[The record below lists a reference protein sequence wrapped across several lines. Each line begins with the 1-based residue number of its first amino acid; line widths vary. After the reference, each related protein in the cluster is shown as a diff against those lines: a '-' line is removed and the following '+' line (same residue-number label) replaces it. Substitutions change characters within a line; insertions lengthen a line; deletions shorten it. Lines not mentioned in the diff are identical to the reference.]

1 MKFLRG
7 ARGACC
13 LLAILL
19 FSTRC
24 SDDDQAVD
32 VSSGK
37 LIEAVSAGTQTAATL
52 KLLVSLSGYNIDA
65 SIFKHDVEV
74 FKVKYHTQFQGDDVT
89 ASGLII
95 LPQTDESVSMLSF
108 QHGTITLASD
118 APSVQSTGS
127 FDVLLYSAI
136 SSAGFVAV
144 IPDMI
149 GFGSSSNTFH
159 PYYVEEPT
167 ATAVS
172 DMIVA
177 ASELTE
183 QKKLNFDGKLFL
195 AGYSQGGY
203 ATMATHK
210 AIESE
215 PIEGMTLVASFPA
228 AGGFDLKR
236 IQEYLFSQTEYADPY
251 YLAYMVNSYQR
262 YYKENNLLTDFFN
275 APYASAIPALFDG
288 NHAAGDINA
297 RLTESME
304 DLVSADIRAG
314 IDSQSHFN
322 YIVTLLNE
330 NSLVNQ
336 WYPKTL
342 MYVYHGLDDTTV
354 PYSNS
359 ESTYQK
365 LIANGASPEQLHFIS
380 LAGDHGSA
388 VKPYVEDLVPKLMA
402 LK

>member
-1 MKFLRG
+1 MKFLQG
-7 ARGACC
+7 VGC
-13 LLAILL
+13 LLVILL
-19 FSTRC
+19 VSTRC
-24 SDDDQAVD
+24 SDDDQPSVD

-37 LIEAVSAGTQTAATL
+37 LIESISAGTQTAATL
-52 KLLVSLSGYNIDA
+52 KLLVTVSGYKIDA
-65 SIFKHDVEV
+65 SILKHDVEV
-74 FKVKYHTQFQGDDVT
+74 FKVKYRTKFQGEDIT

-108 QHGTITLASD
+108 QHGTITLAND

-167 ATAVS
+167 ARAVS

-177 ASELTE
+177 ARELAD
-183 QKKLNFDGKLFL
+183 QKKLAFDGKLFL

-203 ATMATHK
+203 ATMAAHK

-215 PIEGMTLVASFPA
+215 AIAGMTLVASFPA
-228 AGGFDLKR
+228 AGGFDLKAV
-236 IQEYLFSQTEYADPY
+236 QEYLFSQTEYTNPY
-251 YLAYMVNSYQR
+251 YLAYLVNSYQL
-262 YYKENNLLTDFFN
+262 YYKENNLLKDFFN
-275 APYASAIPALFDG
+275 EPYASAAPGLFDG
-288 NHAAGDINA
+288 KHAASNIDA
-297 RLTESME
+297 QLTASIK
-304 DLVSADIRAG
+304 DLVSADILTGVDTQPR
-314 IDSQSHFN
+314 FN

-336 WYPKTL
+336 WYPKTQ

-365 LIANGASPEQLHFIS
+365 LIANGASTDQFHLIS
-380 LAGDHGSA
+380 LQGDHGSA
-388 VKPYVEDLVPKLMA
+388 IKPYIEDLVPRLMA

>member
-1 MKFLRG
+1 MKLLRG
-7 ARGACC
+7 VCC
-13 LLAILL
+13 LLVILL
-19 FSTRC
+19 VSTRC
-24 SDDDQAVD
+24 SDDDQPSVD
-32 VSSGK
+32 VASGK
-37 LIEAVSAGTQTAATL
+37 LIESISAGTTTAATL
-52 KLLVSLSGYNIDA
+52 NLLVTVSGYKIDA
-65 SIFKHDVEV
+65 SLLKHDVEI
-74 FKVKYHTQFQGDDVT
+74 FKVKYRTKFQGEDIT

-95 LPQTDESVSMLSF
+95 LPQTNASVSMLSF

-167 ATAVS
+167 ARAVS

-177 ASELTE
+177 ARELAD
-183 QKKLNFDGKLFL
+183 QKKLAFDGKLFL

-203 ATMATHK
+203 ATMAAHK

-215 PIEGMTLVASFPA
+215 PVTGMTLVASFPA
-228 AGGFDLKR
+228 AGGFDLKAV
-236 IQEYLFSQTEYADPY
+236 QEYLFAQTEYADPY
-251 YLAYMVNSYQR
+251 YLAYLVDSYQQ
-262 YYKENNLLTDFFN
+262 YYKENNLLRDFFN
-275 APYASAIPALFDG
+275 EPDASAIPGLFDEK
-288 NHAAGDINA
+288 HAASGIDA
-297 RLTESME
+297 QLTTSMK
-304 DLVSADIRAG
+304 DLVSADILTGMDTQPR
-314 IDSQSHFN
+314 FN
-322 YIVTLLNE
+322 YIVTLLSE

-365 LIANGASPEQLHFIS
+365 LTANGASTDQLHLIS
-380 LAGDHGSA
+380 LQGDHGSA
-388 VKPYVEDLVPKLMA
+388 LKPYVEDLVPRLMA